1 MLLLFFINFSG
12 NGCSSTSDHDHQG
25 LTTILSIDGGG
36 VRGIIPSIVL
46 AALEA
51 KLQVIE
57 SKTSALPSCYF

>member
-1 MLLLFFINFSG
+1 
-12 NGCSSTSDHDHQG
+12 

-57 SKTSALPSCYF
+57 STTLASVTFMLLLTTSIRESLIVTS

>member
-57 SKTSALPSCYF
+57 STTLALPSCYF